1 MDQEKTGTNKTGPKP
16 KQLVEMTKLGLK
28 VGRGENA
35 RIVPPDEVQKL
46 AALGCNDADIAT
58 YFDVNGDT
66 LRYNFKSELA
76 KGRVELRMT
85 LRRAMLENAC
95 KHRNAAVQIFLAKN
109 MLDMSDNGMNT
120 DQKQPLPWTDEE

>member
-1 MDQEKTGTNKTGPKP
+1 MDQEQTNAKKTGPKP
-16 KQLVEMTKLGLK
+16 KQLEEMTKLGLK

-35 RIVPPDEVQKL
+35 RIIPPDEVQKL

-58 YFDVNGDT
+58 WFDVNGDT
-66 LRYNFKSELA
+66 LRYNFKSNLA
-76 KGRVELRMT
+76 KGRTELRMT

-109 MLDMSDNGMNT
+109 LLQMSDQGMVGDDT
-120 DQKQPLPWTDEE
+120 SPLPWSDEE